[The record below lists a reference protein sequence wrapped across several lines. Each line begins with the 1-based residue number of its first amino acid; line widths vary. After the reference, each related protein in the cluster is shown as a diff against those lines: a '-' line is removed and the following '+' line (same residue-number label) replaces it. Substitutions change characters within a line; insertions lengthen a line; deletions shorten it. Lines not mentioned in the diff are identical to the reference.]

1 MLPPV
6 GWPGS
11 SNPSGTTT
19 WIRTMFRPSR
29 APVAPS
35 QPPPAAELNHARR
48 RSVIMTQGSTWK
60 RWTRFD
66 PGSDVRQD
74 QRAPFLTALERAR
87 ATAYPAGE
95 YVGQESFMR
104 AAEVRRLAHQAR
116 VGPGVSVLDLCCGVA
131 GPGRMITAE
140 SRCRYLGV
148 DHSASALAT
157 ARQLAG
163 KLPCRFEQAH
173 LPPLPE
179 GRFEVVFL
187 LETMLAFPDKD
198 ALVDEVARVL
208 EPGGRFAFTVEEGRP
223 LTQQERARMPGADTV
238 WPIEL
243 AELTG
248 VLRNAG
254 LTVTWQQEHS
264 ASHHAIATALLRCYR
279 ADSPQIAGQIGTQA
293 TAELITAHQLW
304 SDWLGSGR
312 VRKFA
317 MVAEKH

>member
-1 MLPPV
+1 MGAARHGRSLCRA
-6 GWPGS
+6 G
-11 SNPSGTTT
+11 GT
-19 WIRTMFRPSR
+19 
-29 APVAPS
+29 
-35 QPPPAAELNHARR
+35 R
-48 RSVIMTQGSTWK
+48 RSGYCA
-60 RWTRFD
+60 
-66 PGSDVRQD
+66 GSDVRQD
-74 QRAPFLTALERAR
+74 QRARFLTALERAR

-95 YVGQESFMR
+95 YVGQESFMQ
-104 AAEVRRLAHQAR
+104 AAEVRRLARQAR

-140 SRCRYLGV
+140 SGCHYLGV
-148 DHSASALAT
+148 DHSADALAT

-163 KLPCRFEQAH
+163 NLPCRFEHAH

-198 ALVDEVARVL
+198 ALTGEVARVL

-243 AELTG
+243 AELRD

-254 LTVTWQQEHS
+254 LTVIWRQEYS
-264 ASHHAIATALLRCYR
+264 SSHHAIATALLRCYR
-279 ADSPQIAGQIGTQA
+279 ANSPQIADQIGTQA
-293 TAELITAHQLW
+293 TVELIAAHQLW

-317 MVAEKH
+317 MVAEKQ